1 MKVKKYKHADLERK
15 RSMFFQIGLIVAL
28 AASLAAFEW
37 STEEVLVPEDLAGQ
51 MDLYEE
57 DLILPEN
64 IKLEE
69 KKPQP
74 VQPQKIL
81 EPIIKET
88 NNNDPDAGELI
99 FSSEDWPEVPVD
111 IPELP
116 EESVEDNSVYIFV
129 ERMPEPPGGMKGLMK
144 YFAENIRFPVICAE
158 LGIEGRVYVGF
169 VVDKDGSV
177 TDVKVLRSPDA
188 NLSKEAIRVVQNM
201 PAWKPGKQG
210 GKPVKVSYTVP
221 VNFQLQ

>member
-129 ERMPEPPGGMKGLMK
+129 ERMPEPPGGMKGLMQ